1 MNKRKKLRYIIIL
14 CTICI
19 LLLPIYVYANNSDK
33 NPSQIDIKRDK
44 NEQDL
49 LRKIYKELFPE
60 QYSYIEQYEKS
71 GIIEMDF
78 DKIEVIFND
87 TKTYNNHTYNLI
99 VYNNGQIFTNII
111 KRIQDSTPILYA
123 YDTKQVTESFQLGDI
138 GHYNTITV
146 TYTAQYQG
154 NDWINSYSTGGYGF
168 YLYPQCRRYKQYE
181 DSSGNAYIGYHNVSM
196 NYDGSGILYDIGVSV
211 GDDRAIGITKLSTG
225 LDSFLT
231 YLLNPFL
238 FGD

>member
-1 MNKRKKLRYIIIL
+1 MIL
-14 CTICI
+14 CCTICI
-19 LLLPIYVYANNSDK
+19 LLLPTYVYANNNK
-33 NPSQIDIKRDK
+33 NSPKIDNERDK
-44 NEQDL
+44 SEQEL

-60 QYSYIEQYEKS
+60 QYPYIEQYEKS

-78 DKIEVIFND
+78 DEIEVIFNG
-87 TKTYNNHTYNLI
+87 TKTYNNDTYNLI

-111 KRIQDSTPILYA
+111 KRIQDSNLIPYA
-123 YDTKQVTESFQLGDI
+123 YDTKQVTESFQLGDV

-154 NDWINSYSTGGYGF
+154 NDWINSYSTGGSGF
-168 YLYPQCRRYKQYE
+168 YLFPQCRRYKQYE

-196 NYDGSGILYDIGVSV
+196 NYDGSGVLYDLGVSV

-225 LDSFLT
+225 LDAFLT

-238 FGD
+238 FGN